1 MKISE
6 KHGMHLDL
14 AQKWLQLH
22 GCETSAYYFLCWTSF
37 CWRTQTTNYFSSKK
51 KRRILICGLQP
62 WWSTCKSS
70 HSKKRKTLLKRG
82 REAGRT
88 VVNKECTVFH
98 WLSPDPLSLA
108 ELWPGK
114 KRKSFFFFLG
124 SAVVL
129 GLKKPHSRLLTSFY
143 LVDFSTD

>member
-51 KRRILICGLQP
+51 KKNFDL
-62 WWSTCKSS
+62 WSATMVIHMQVLTQQEEEDTFKEGKGSWEDC
-70 HSKKRKTLLKRG
+70 SKQG
-82 REAGRT
+82 VHG
-88 VVNKECTVFH
+88 F
-98 WLSPDPLSLA
+98 SLA
-108 ELWPGK
+108 ESWPSLIGWALA
-114 KRKSFFFFLG
+114 RQEEEVFLL
-124 SAVVL
+124 VV
-129 GLKKPHSRLLTSFY
+129 GLCYCPRA
-143 LVDFSTD
+143 